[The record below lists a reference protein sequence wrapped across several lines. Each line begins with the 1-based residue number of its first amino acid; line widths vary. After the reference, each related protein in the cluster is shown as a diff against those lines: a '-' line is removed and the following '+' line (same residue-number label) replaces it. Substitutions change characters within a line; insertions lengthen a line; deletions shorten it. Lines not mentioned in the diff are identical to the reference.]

1 MTESGSLPS
10 TWKLVKVPAIITL
23 IVTVVRLIGELAEL
37 SPTFFSSEPGGGL
50 AVVGISWLVLIF
62 GFYFGWRLAR
72 AGRAPEVPGRAM
84 ITILGGIVVAVVLFL
99 VVMGVPEEG
108 EPVNTNSM
116 MIFQGGA
123 WVCSLA
129 VLFAWLSLFRVLLL
143 YGLVARIPVIL
154 VTLLAV
160 TFGWETHHV
169 GGMPEM
175 EGLELALFASL
186 PQIGF
191 WIPFTVLVGGL
202 FGGFGALLGR
212 RRQSDPA

>member
-10 TWKLVKVPAIITL
+10 TWKLVKVPAIISLVVTL
-23 IVTVVRLIGELAEL
+23 VRLVGELTEL
-37 SPTFFSSEPGGGL
+37 SPVLFSADFAL
-50 AVVGISWLVLIF
+50 VGITWLVLVF

-84 ITILGGIVVAVVLFL
+84 ITMLVGIVVLVLLFL
-99 VVMGVPEEG
+99 VLVGSPEEG
-108 EPVNTNSM
+108 ETLNTNNF
-116 MIFQGGA
+116 MIFMGA
-123 WVCSLA
+123 ALLCSLT
-129 VLFAWLSLFRVLLL
+129 VLFAWPALFRVLLL
-143 YGLVARIPVIL
+143 YGLAARIPVIL

-169 GGMPEM
+169 ARQPGMSEM
-175 EGLELALFASL
+175 EGLELALSASL
-186 PQIGF
+186 PQIGL